1 MKRKNIKRECGLLV
15 LILCIAGTLTGC
27 GILEHFDIS
36 GNAEVVSEVISTEP
50 ESNTQEVSEEP
61 SSQEESEDVS
71 EEVSE
76 NSEVAEPDEA
86 EPTEDES
93 MEEPIVEL
101 GEIAEADLHALFEEY
116 IRNDAAILLQHYEE
130 AEYAYYDIN
139 GDGMDELVLREPE
152 NTIVIQY
159 QNGVLVN
166 LCENM
171 YHATLLNDGRLM
183 CYEVDGHYESYVFFE
198 YDNGQYKPSLTM
210 ERKDR
215 RENGWDAEG
224 SDDEY
229 LMDNEE
235 VEPDVYTDA
244 HYEQL
249 SEVGFADIA
258 YTRISSNRIPNL
270 PYKDEK
276 DAYYAFLNGECG
288 VYFMENYPSD
298 TEYLNIAKD
307 YDTAFYLYDIVNR
320 VVNDMMY
327 GHRETYFW
335 PNINVTVKWS
345 YIDCGNDGNSE
356 LVLCVDKLCGGE
368 EFKVMY
374 FIKYMNGRLYVCY
387 AKDAWSRSRTTLC
400 KDGCIVNEGSSGAD
414 YSSGEVYYL
423 NANMGV
429 EEVYAWYTS
438 SQVKTGHFGED
449 AVGQQIL
456 QVGGEW
462 HDANEP
468 DDIHYR
474 DNVSYCVYRV
484 DNKLY
489 YIRYRHNDDANI
501 ASMFEAFDEAGIP
514 FYSEEEVADL
524 IAERRLALGL
534 DAQAEEKEVN
544 WNILEQYY

>member
-210 ERKDR
+210 
-215 RENGWDAEG
+215 
-224 SDDEY
+224 
-229 LMDNEE
+229 
-235 VEPDVYTDA
+235 
-244 HYEQL
+244 
-249 SEVGFADIA
+249 
-258 YTRISSNRIPNL
+258 
-270 PYKDEK
+270 
-276 DAYYAFLNGECG
+276 
-288 VYFMENYPSD
+288 
-298 TEYLNIAKD
+298 
-307 YDTAFYLYDIVNR
+307 
-320 VVNDMMY
+320 
-327 GHRETYFW
+327 
-335 PNINVTVKWS
+335 
-345 YIDCGNDGNSE
+345 
-356 LVLCVDKLCGGE
+356 
-368 EFKVMY
+368 
-374 FIKYMNGRLYVCY
+374 
-387 AKDAWSRSRTTLC
+387 
-400 KDGCIVNEGSSGAD
+400 
-414 YSSGEVYYL
+414 
-423 NANMGV
+423 
-429 EEVYAWYTS
+429 
-438 SQVKTGHFGED
+438 
-449 AVGQQIL
+449 
-456 QVGGEW
+456 
-462 HDANEP
+462 
-468 DDIHYR
+468 
-474 DNVSYCVYRV
+474 
-484 DNKLY
+484 
-489 YIRYRHNDDANI
+489 
-501 ASMFEAFDEAGIP
+501 
-514 FYSEEEVADL
+514 
-524 IAERRLALGL
+524 
-534 DAQAEEKEVN
+534 
-544 WNILEQYY
+544 